1 MHKLKIRSKRQ
12 LDARHAADQAVL
24 AARARRAQQAI
35 DPRTIRPPTPEEIE
49 QFAVG
54 GCAGG
59 CQPTAAATG
68 TATAAG
74 TSSMA
79 CHPAPTCEPQVPICR
94 PTSINDCYHELASK
108 HGCPLKVASGGELR
122 INGQSRIEFQ
132 VEPTQ
137 SNYFLPVAVR
147 LSGRASDDP
156 DQLRVWLLTAVMV
169 KNHPQEN
176 YHEPNPDALTV
187 VGVESVAYDGKTAGD
202 VPGFEIAWG
211 PFSRAAQADNLVLIG
226 WNPYPAGFPLNAR
239 AELWGYEIESLP
251 RGWKCGHHPGRT
263 PMPDPRPSSV
273 PVP

>member
-1 MHKLKIRSKRQ
+1 MHKLKIRTKRQ

-24 AARARRAQQAI
+24 ATRARRAQQAY
-35 DPRTIRPPTPEEIE
+35 DPRPIRPPTPEEIE

-59 CQPTAAATG
+59 CQPTGTATATG
-68 TATAAG
+68 TAIPH
-74 TSSMA
+74 MA
-79 CHPAPTCEPQVPICR
+79 CQPTPSCEPSVPICR
-94 PTSINDCYHELASK
+94 PTSINDCYHALASK

-122 INGQSRIEFQ
+122 VNGQSRIEFR

-156 DQLRVWLLTAVMV
+156 DLLRVWLLTAVMV

-176 YHEPNPDALTV
+176 FHEPNPDALTV

-226 WNPYPAGFPLNAR
+226 WNPYIAGNFLNAR
-239 AELWGYEIESLP
+239 AELWGYEIEELP

-263 PMPDPRPSSV
+263 PVPDPRPPSSI